1 MEKEMATHSRVLV
14 WRIPRME
21 EPGGLPSTGSH
32 RVGHDWSGLAAAA
45 AAVLDVGRTNG
56 DNILVEAKVQRSVS
70 GEYVAG
76 GDLSLS
82 TSGNK
87 KLNSKT
93 SNFMTHA
100 NSTSDF
106 LECCASDDCS
116 KLRYNSYTIKFTL
129 LKCII
134 CIVLVYSQSCTSIT
148 RI

>member
-1 MEKEMATHSRVLV
+1 MMEGFAEDVPFILETS
-14 WRIPRME
+14 
-21 EPGGLPSTGSH
+21 
-32 RVGHDWSGLAAAA
+32 
-45 AAVLDVGRTNG
+45 VLDVGRTN
-56 DNILVEAKVQRSVS
+56 DKNILVEANVQRSVS

-116 KLRYNSYTIKFTL
+116 KLRYNSYAIKFTL
-129 LKCII
+129 LKCAI
-134 CIVLVYSQSCTSIT
+134 CIVLVYSQSSASIT